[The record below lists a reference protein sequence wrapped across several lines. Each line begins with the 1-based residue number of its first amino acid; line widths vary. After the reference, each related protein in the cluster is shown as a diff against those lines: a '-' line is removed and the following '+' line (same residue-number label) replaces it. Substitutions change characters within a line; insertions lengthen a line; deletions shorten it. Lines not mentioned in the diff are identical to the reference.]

1 MKQDKFEKRFAK
13 AIRAAK
19 ESDAIQP
26 RAEKAFYD
34 AKNNRIVVELKSGC
48 VFMFPPKLTQ
58 VLSEANTEQLESVTV
73 TPSGEGLYFEKLDED
88 FSLPKLMI
96 GVFGNK
102 KWMSQIKTNATPKI
116 KKLTNGRSKR
126 QPHKQVA

>member
-1 MKQDKFEKRFAK
+1 MKQDKFDERFAK
-13 AIRAAK
+13 AIQAAK
-19 ESDAIQP
+19 DSDAIEP

-34 AKNNRIVVELKSGC
+34 AKNNRIVVELKNGC
-48 VFMFPPKLTQ
+48 VFMFPPSLTQ
-58 VLSEANTEQLESVTV
+58 ILSEANSEQLESVTV

-102 KWMSQIKTNATPKI
+102 NWMSRI
-116 KKLTNGRSKR
+116 KKNVRPTSSL
-126 QPHKQVA
+126 QPQKQVA